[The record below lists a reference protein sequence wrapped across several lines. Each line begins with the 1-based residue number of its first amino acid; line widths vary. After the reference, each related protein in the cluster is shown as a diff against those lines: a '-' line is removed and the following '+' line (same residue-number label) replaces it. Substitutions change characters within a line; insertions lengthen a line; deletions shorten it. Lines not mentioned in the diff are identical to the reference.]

1 MNAIIVIGH
10 RRKNAKGL
18 GDFPNLRSRLNAVIC
33 ISEKN
38 FFGIAGKPVRSVSA
52 VKVADFAQDLSRA
65 KNLFCL

>member
-18 GDFPNLRSRLNAVIC
+18 GDFPNLRSRPNAVNC
-33 ISEKN
+33 FSEKN
-38 FFGIAGKPVRSVSA
+38 FFGNAGKPVRSVSA

-65 KNLFCL
+65 KILFCL